1 MDAKNILQSTSN
13 IPGCNTVRMFR
24 ISSED
29 IHIVPGELIGFQR
42 NVGSL
47 VPMDIMAECL
57 RQKKRAVIETNEII
71 VSDSYTLER
80 NPVGDYKCYSTITH
94 DIVVDTSS
102 LVAVVYSED
111 ASIHPRLVSSG
122 DIIRFSNI
130 VQRSLFRFG
139 SVKLV
144 VEIDNV
150 ANLYVVYAEF
160 RVNQVN
166 VNDIE
171 CVLKILSRRD
181 S

>member
-1 MDAKNILQSTSN
+1 
-13 IPGCNTVRMFR
+13 
-24 ISSED
+24 
-29 IHIVPGELIGFQR
+29 
-42 NVGSL
+42 
-47 VPMDIMAECL
+47 
-57 RQKKRAVIETNEII
+57 
-71 VSDSYTLER
+71 LER

-130 VQRSLFRFG
+130 VQRSFFRFG